1 MKKLLL
7 LVTATMLA
15 PLALA
20 QVRMS
25 TEAFPITP
33 AADALPIVPLSQEP
47 QSGDGESSRTLVPA
61 AGEQAGDGLKQ
72 RVWKIQDG
80 DIRLS
85 DALKRWAADAGYQL
99 QWEADRHVMI
109 SGNGSFYGDFEN
121 AVVDAL
127 KTPGILFSAYPLE
140 VCFYPN
146 SPPLARVTRQGEQ
159 AQYCDPISDASTA
172 AK

>member
-1 MKKLLL
+1 MKKVLLFI
-7 LVTATMLA
+7 VTSMLA
-15 PLALA
+15 PMALA

-33 AADALPIVPLSQEP
+33 AADALPIVPLVQDPRPGEGHRSQM
-47 QSGDGESSRTLVPA
+47 PA
-61 AGEQAGDGLKQ
+61 PAGDRASDSKH

-99 QWEADRHVMI
+99 RWEAERHVMI
-109 SGNGSFYGDFEN
+109 SGNGSFHGDFES

-127 KTPGILFSAYPLE
+127 KTPGILFSEYPLE

-159 AQYCDPISDASTA
+159 AQYCDPMSDASTA